1 MKRNQN
7 EILPIFN
14 YEPATEIRTVKPE
27 SKVGQIIDRCS
38 GGGAK
43 ASELLPSFVKKT
55 GEPWL
60 KTAIEGVFRWD
71 LPRKGYGIR
80 TIPDPAGI
88 DHTYVTYAGS
98 KGRNMELI
106 ESYEGV
112 EKNVRAF
119 NEGLESSQELQNRLG
134 TFTVW
139 YYIHSEDAVG
149 PSKFIGYRDMIAEKY
164 FEYHDK
170 MDGRETEQ
178 WLGKKQ
184 WFRKLDEGTP
194 EYVHVKRK
202 VDDLVNKFG
211 KPAKTSARYHAPVN
225 WKLNALNTI
234 LYGPPG
240 TGKTYETTRRCVE
253 ICDGPVEG
261 SDEDTCRDIRKR
273 YRALVDAGRIE
284 FITFHQSYGYEEF
297 VEGLRPVTDS
307 ADAGAGA
314 ANSAGFRLVPTPGVL
329 RRIAEHARKKP
340 HDAHVLV
347 IDEINR
353 ANVSKVLGE
362 LVTLLEED
370 KREGAE
376 NEVVVTL
383 PHSEKRFTL
392 PSNLHILG
400 TMNTADRSIA
410 LLDTAL
416 RRRFEFEELAPDP
429 DTLKDAKEKTD
440 IDLPEVLRAMN
451 NRLEYLI
458 DRDHL
463 IGHAWL
469 MKAQNRDDVDRV
481 MRHKIIPLVAEYFYD
496 DWEKVHAV
504 LGGTGD
510 FVEGQPLR
518 PPPGL
523 DDTGENRRRW
533 TVRKEFKDG
542 AYGRLVNGRS
552 APAADTDGTE

>member
-1 MKRNQN
+1 MKRNRN

-14 YEPATEIRTVKPE
+14 YEPATEIRAVKPE

-38 GGGAK
+38 GDGAK

-55 GEPWL
+55 GEPWR

-71 LPRKGYGIR
+71 LPHKGYGIR

-106 ESYEGV
+106 ESYEDV

-134 TFTVW
+134 TFTIW

-149 PSKFIGYRDMIAEKY
+149 PSKFIGYRDMTAEKY

-184 WFRKLDEGTP
+184 WFRKLDEDTP

-261 SDEDTCRDIRKR
+261 SDEDTRRDIRKR
-273 YRALVDAGRIE
+273 YRALVDADRIE

-307 ADAGAGA
+307 ADASA
-314 ANSAGFRLVPTPGVL
+314 ASGAGFRLAPTLGVL
-329 RRIAEHARKKP
+329 RRIAERARKKP
-340 HDAHVLV
+340 HEAHVLV

-416 RRRFEFEELAPDP
+416 RRRFEFQELAPDP
-429 DTLKDAKEKTD
+429 DALQDAKKATG

-451 NRLEYLI
+451 QRLEWLI

-469 MKAQNRDDVDRV
+469 MKAQNRDDVDRI
-481 MRHKIIPLVAEYFYD
+481 MRHKIIPLIAEYFYD

-510 FVEGQPLR
+510 FVEGLPLD
-518 PPPGL
+518 PPPGF

-533 TVRKEFKDG
+533 TVREEFDERAYDG
-542 AYGRLVNGRS
+542 LVAGRS
-552 APAADTDGTE
+552 APAPDTGDTE